1 MSHHGS
7 TFEFL
12 SFLQHAQN
20 RPRAVLL
27 LIAAL
32 ALLLPAVADGGAQ
45 EEYGSRGNVWM
56 GLQPSERQQLDEL
69 SERFKAMIGSARTEL
84 VMVREAIEWA
94 EERGF
99 ERWDPRRRDL
109 QPGDRVYAV
118 NRGRT
123 FVAWVQGRQPLA
135 SGMRLIN
142 SHIDSVRLE
151 LKPHPFKQRGGT
163 VTFDTLQHGGLKG
176 YQWVNV
182 PLALTGKI
190 DRKDGSTVWI
200 DIGLNPE
207 DPILIIPD
215 LAPHVDRDYRDR
227 SRSDAIRAEELDPI
241 LLGSPAPGGATNLVA
256 QAHDLFRE
264 RYGIEPDDWISADV
278 QIVPATPPRDVG
290 LDRTLIAA
298 YGLDDRLTGIV
309 NLFALEEI
317 ETPEHTAMTY
327 LVTDEE
333 VGSRWNTGVASEWFR
348 MLVAEIIRAETGAV
362 TDLDVMEAFSHTD
375 QITADT
381 TTATNPLW
389 PDPQA
394 PGNAALMHHGL
405 VMKLYGPGRSAN
417 SEYVARMRA
426 LLDDGRV
433 PWQTHTYKVGYG
445 GGTIA
450 SSFTAMNME
459 VTDWGVGIWSMH
471 STYDVASKADIWAL
485 WRGFVEF
492 FGS

>member
-1 MSHHGS
+1 MHHPR
-7 TFEFL
+7 FRLEFL
-12 SFLQHAQN
+12 SFLQRGWT
-20 RPRAVLL
+20 RPRVAVLL
-27 LIAAL
+27 IGVLTL
-32 ALLLPAVADGGAQ
+32 VLPAVAAGGAQ
-45 EEYGSRGNVWM
+45 EDYGSRGNVWM
-56 GLQPSERQQLDEL
+56 GLEPAERQQLDEL
-69 SERFKAMIGSARTEL
+69 SERFKEMIGSARTEL

-99 ERWDPRRRDL
+99 ERWDPQRRDL
-109 QPGDRVYAV
+109 EPGDRLYAV

-123 FVAWVQGRQPLA
+123 FVAWIQGQEPLA
-135 SGMRLIN
+135 AGMRLIN

-151 LKPHPFKQRGGT
+151 LKPHPLKQRGCT

-200 DIGLNPE
+200 EIGL
-207 DPILIIPD
+207 DPGDPVLIVPD
-215 LAPHVDRDYRDR
+215 LAPHVDRDYRGR
-227 SRSDAIRAEELDPI
+227 SRSDAIQAEELDPI
-241 LLGSPAPGGATNLVA
+241 LLGSPAPGYASDLVG
-256 QAHDLFRE
+256 QANDLFRE

-298 YGLDDRLTGIV
+298 YGLDDRLTAIV

-317 ETPEHTAMTY
+317 EIPEYTAMAY

-362 TDLDVMEAFSHTD
+362 TDLDVMEAFSRTD

-389 PDPQA
+389 PSPQA

-417 SEYVARMRA
+417 SEYVARIRT
-426 LLDDGRV
+426 LLDDARV
-433 PWQTHTYKVGYG
+433 PWQTHSYKVGYG

-485 WRGFVEF
+485 WKGFVAF

>member
-1 MSHHGS
+1 MNFASRFAS
-7 TFEFL
+7 PSL
-12 SFLQHAQN
+12 P
-20 RPRAVLL
+20 PRRNGRRHIV
-27 LIAAL
+27 
-32 ALLLPAVADGGAQ
+32 ALLCGLLVLISPAAQAGGAQ
-45 EEYGSRGNVWM
+45 EDYGSRGNIWM
-56 GLQPSERQQLDEL
+56 EMAPGERQQAEEISD
-69 SERFKAMIGSARTEL
+69 RFKEMIGAARTEL
-84 VMVREAIEWA
+84 AMVREAIAWA
-94 EERGF
+94 EARGF
-99 ERWDPRRRDL
+99 ERWDPARRDL
-109 QPGDRVYAV
+109 EPGDRRYAV

-123 FVAWVQGRQPLA
+123 FVAWVQGREPLA

-151 LKPHPFKQRGGT
+151 LKPHPLVERNGT

-182 PLALTGKI
+182 PLALTGKF
-190 DRKDGSTVWI
+190 DRKDGSTVWV
-200 DIGLNPE
+200 DIGLE
-207 DPILIIPD
+207 SDDPVLLIPD

-227 SRSDAIRAEELDPI
+227 SRADAIQAEELDPI
-241 LLGSPAPGGATNLVA
+241 LLGSHSPDAEGDLVGHA
-256 QAHDLFRE
+256 YDMFRD
-264 RYGIEPDDWISADV
+264 RYGIERDDWISADI

-290 LDRTLIAA
+290 LDRTLVAA
-298 YGLDDRLTGIV
+298 YGLDDRLTGVV
-309 NLFALEEI
+309 NLFALEEVGI
-317 ETPEHTAMTY
+317 PEHTAMAY

-348 MLVAEIIRAETGAV
+348 MLVAEIIRAETGSV
-362 TDLDVMEAFSHTD
+362 TDLDVMQAFSRTD

-389 PDPQA
+389 PGMQA
-394 PGNAALMHHGL
+394 EGNAALMHHGL

-417 SEYVARMRA
+417 SEYVARIRA
-426 LLDDGRV
+426 LLDGADV
-433 PWQTHTYKVGYG
+433 PWQTHSYKVGYG